1 MLPLAG
7 DRKLVRLLATPFS
20 EIEATF
26 SPDGRW
32 IAYTS
37 DESGTRQVYVQK
49 FPTADRKWQVSSGRL
64 GTHPRWGPDGKELFF
79 DAGGTMMA
87 VSVTRL
93 GPGDEI
99 RPGAPKRLFDGLLAL
114 PPHNFDV
121 AHDGRRFLVLLS
133 PGILRRSAPIT
144 VVVNWKSGLSLGR

>member
-1 MLPLAG
+1 M
-7 DRKLVRLLATPFS
+7 RLLATPFS

-26 SPDGRW
+26 FRRPW

-49 FPTADRKWQVSSGRL
+49 FPTADRKWQVSSGGD

-133 PGILRRSAPIT
+133 PGIATRSAPIT